1 MIAIDCT
8 AVEKEVADKMHERS
22 EPDYLIYGENSLPL
36 FSFLQTALNAKPI
49 CVPCC
54 RKICYRKRFEKA
66 LRFNKTETFHE
77 HFTNNRPLEYAHI
90 DTGCGLHPS

>member
-36 FSFLQTALNAKPI
+36 FSILQTALNAKPI

-54 RKICYRKRFEKA
+54 RKICYRKRFEK
-66 LRFNKTETFHE
+66 LCVLTKQK
-77 HFTNNRPLEYAHI
+77 HFTNISQTTAR
-90 DTGCGLHPS
+90 